1 MNYYNCI
8 YMYVNK
14 INGKRYIGQTKDF
27 NKRHKQHIKLHK
39 MIIDRAFDKYG
50 EDNFEIIILAHD
62 VPTQEQLDSYERF
75 FIKRYKTFTSQ
86 HGYNVAEGGSNGN
99 PRKDFTEEQL
109 EGWKQKLREANL
121 GKEMSQE
128 TKDKISNSLQGREI
142 TEETREKMG
151 AWQRGL
157 KRPSPSDE
165 TRQKMSE
172 AHSGEKNGFYG
183 KKHSQESLKKMS
195 EWQLGDK
202 SSRATKVICLN
213 TKQVFNTVKEAGE
226 WCGLKS
232 CSSISACCN
241 NKRKV
246 AGRHPETGEKLK
258 WMYLKD
264 YEKLNE

>member
-128 TKDKISNSLQGREI
+128 TKDKISVSATTTNGETITSGFCITGDGINFSLY
-142 TEETREKMG
+142 TR
-151 AWQRGL
+151 AASCPTAVL
-157 KRPSPSDE
+157 SF
-165 TRQKMSE
+165 E
-172 AHSGEKNGFYG
+172 A
-183 KKHSQESLKKMS
+183 
-195 EWQLGDK
+195 
-202 SSRATKVICLN
+202 
-213 TKQVFNTVKEAGE
+213 
-226 WCGLKS
+226 
-232 CSSISACCN
+232 
-241 NKRKV
+241 
-246 AGRHPETGEKLK
+246 
-258 WMYLKD
+258 
-264 YEKLNE
+264 